1 MTKKLSVNSGQ
12 TRISEELLKRI
23 NGVQT
28 KYENKNIHVQSVNDY
43 KSAPENNLSRLK
55 TSQ

>member
-12 TRISEELLKRI
+12 ARISEELLKRI

-28 KYENKNIHVQSVNDY
+28 KYENKNIHV
-43 KSAPENNLSRLK
+43 
-55 TSQ
+55 